1 MALKKLDH
9 SNFHVA
15 EGSTD
20 IRGWNLHD
28 TAGGVVGKIKDL
40 LFDPASND
48 VRYAVAELDG
58 GRRVNIPIG
67 EIALDQS
74 GHRATASGYSRDRL
88 IGMREYTDVDHIDD
102 TVERDYYREH
112 HPEWKGEKP
121 DYTTDRYRTADHQR
135 IQLIDEELRVGKREV
150 ETGHVSLGKRVVEEQ
165 VSEQVELGQERLEIN
180 RRAVNK
186 PVEGATNIGDNQTIN
201 VTLFGEE
208 AVAGKQAFIKEEI
221 DVNKVRDTRTE
232 NISETLRHEE
242 LVTEGMDQHEFASA
256 QPTDADFL
264 EKRRLEKQRKERVDV
279 TPIDEEGGFNRP
291 L

>member
-20 IRGWNLHD
+20 IRGWKLHD

-40 LFDPASND
+40 LFDPATQD
-48 VRYAVAELDG
+48 VRYAIAELDG

-67 EIALDQS
+67 EISLDES
-74 GHRATASGYSRDRL
+74 GHRATATGYTRDRL

-112 HPEWKGEKP
+112 HPDWKGDTM
-121 DYTTDRYRTADHQR
+121 DYTSDRFRTDDRQR
-135 IQLIDEELRVGKREV
+135 IQLIDEELRVGKRQV
-150 ETGHVSLGKRVVEEQ
+150 ETGHVSLGKRSVEEQ
-165 VSEQVELGQERLEIN
+165 VSEPVELSQERIEIN

-186 PVEGATNIGDNQTIN
+186 PVEGTANIGDNQTIN

-232 NISETLRHEE
+232 NITETLRHEE
-242 LVTEGMDQHEFASA
+242 LVTEGMDQQEFVSA
-256 QPTDADFL
+256 QPTDAEL
-264 EKRRLEKQRKERVDV
+264 RERRRLDKERVDV
-279 TPIDEEGGFNRP
+279 TPLDDETGFNRP
-291 L
+291 I